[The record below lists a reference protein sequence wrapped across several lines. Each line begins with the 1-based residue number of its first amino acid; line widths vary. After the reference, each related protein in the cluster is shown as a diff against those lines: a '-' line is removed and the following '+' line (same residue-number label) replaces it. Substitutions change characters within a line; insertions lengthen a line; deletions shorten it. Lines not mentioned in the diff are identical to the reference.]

1 MRFQALLLSLIILT
15 SFLIT
20 GVNSPEKLSA
30 EENPAFE
37 QINTSPSLFVKDFY
51 SAFKEKTESFL
62 EKKQSSAS
70 RGLTEKINQNADF
83 LNQAASVNFDNF
95 FSNDSVLFTSETALI
110 SETKVDDLPLLVC
123 NSDIPQLI
131 VKAALVKQLS
141 PLMNSEQI
149 VFELNSGS
157 RWPIASLTKLM
168 TGIITAEKIGL
179 NKEIIM
185 NVSAIATEGAAGSF
199 EVGEIYK
206 TGDLIKAMLVSSSND
221 AAAAII
227 ENFGEKEF
235 IDEMQKKAAELKM
248 FQTSYLEPTGLS
260 FINQS
265 TANDLAR
272 LVNYARQNHPELL
285 EISRQ
290 KEIEI
295 FELKSKKS
303 RKLLSVNRFAGQP
316 DFIGGKT
323 GYIEESGRNLI
334 ALFNINGKIIP
345 KYCAGRRRFFQRNGE
360 NKKFYSKMYL
370 THAFLI
376 VKILSYFILS
386 FAVALALAPVLIRFL
401 YKYKAWK
408 KKPREQT
415 FGGEKTPI
423 FTKFHGKKKYRF
435 REWAVF

>member
-51 SAFKEKTESFL
+51 SAFKEKTVVL
-62 EKKQSSAS
+62 GEKTISAS

-131 VKAALVKQLS
+131 VKATLVKQLS

-168 TGIITAEKIGL
+168 TSIITAEKIGL

-185 NVSAIATEGAAGSF
+185 SVSAIATEGAAGSF

-334 ALFNINGKIIP
+334 ALFNINGKIIL
-345 KYCAGRRRFFQRNGE
+345 
-360 NKKFYSKMYL
+360 S
-370 THAFLI
+370 I
-376 VKILSYFILS
+376 VLGADDSFKETEKIKSFIQKCTSPTL
-386 FAVALALAPVLIRFL
+386 F
-401 YKYKAWK
+401 
-408 KKPREQT
+408 
-415 FGGEKTPI
+415 
-423 FTKFHGKKKYRF
+423 
-435 REWAVF
+435 

>member
-1 MRFQALLLSLIILT
+1 MRFQALLLSLIILI

-30 EENPAFE
+30 EENPTPE
-37 QINTSPSLFVKDFY
+37 PIDISPSLFVKDFY
-51 SAFKEKTESFL
+51 SAFKEKSAVL
-62 EKKQSSAS
+62 GEKTISAS

-83 LNQAASVNFDNF
+83 LNQAASANFDNF
-95 FSNDSVLFTSETALI
+95 LSKLDSKNNSVSFADKTEIALI
-110 SETKVDDLPLLVC
+110 SETKTDLPLLVC

-141 PLMNSEQI
+141 PLMDSEQV

-168 TGIITAEKIGL
+168 TSVVTAEKIDL
-179 NKEIIM
+179 DKEITM
-185 NVSAIATEGAAGSF
+185 SAKAIAVEGIAGGF
-199 EVGEIYK
+199 GVGEIYK

-265 TANDLAR
+265 TANDLSK
-272 LVNYARQNHPELL
+272 LINYVRQNHPELL
-285 EISRQ
+285 KISRK

-334 ALFNINGKIIP
+334 ALFDINGKIIL
-345 KYCAGRRRFFQRNGE
+345 
-360 NKKFYSKMYL
+360 S
-370 THAFLI
+370 I
-376 VKILSYFILS
+376 VLGADDSFKETEKIKGFIQEC
-386 FAVALALAPVLIRFL
+386 
-401 YKYKAWK
+401 K
-408 KKPREQT
+408 
-415 FGGEKTPI
+415 
-423 FTKFHGKKKYRF
+423 
-435 REWAVF
+435 

>member
-1 MRFQALLLSLIILT
+1 MKFQALILSLIILI
-15 SFLIT
+15 SL
-20 GVNSPEKLSA
+20 GKLSA
-30 EENPAFE
+30 EENPAPE
-37 QINTSPSLFVKDFY
+37 PIDISPSLFAKDFY
-51 SAFKEKTESFL
+51 FAFKEKTIIL
-62 EKKQSSAS
+62 EEKTILAS
-70 RGLTEKINQNADF
+70 RDLTEKINQNAAF
-83 LNQAASVNFDNF
+83 LNQAASTNFDKF

-123 NSDIPQLI
+123 NSDIPQLT
-131 VKAALVKQLS
+131 VKAVLVKQLS
-141 PLMNSEQI
+141 PLMNSEQVI
-149 VFELNSGS
+149 FELNPGS

-168 TGIITAEKIGL
+168 TSVITAEKIGL
-179 NKEIIM
+179 DKEIIM
-185 NVSAIATEGAAGSF
+185 SVSAIAVEGAAGSF

-227 ENFGEKEF
+227 ENFSANGEKEF

-290 KEIEI
+290 KEVEI
-295 FELKSKKS
+295 FELKSNKA

-334 ALFNINGKIIP
+334 ALFDINGKIIL
-345 KYCAGRRRFFQRNGE
+345 
-360 NKKFYSKMYL
+360 S
-370 THAFLI
+370 I
-376 VKILSYFILS
+376 VLGADDSFKETEKIKDFIQKCTSPTL
-386 FAVALALAPVLIRFL
+386 F
-401 YKYKAWK
+401 
-408 KKPREQT
+408 
-415 FGGEKTPI
+415 
-423 FTKFHGKKKYRF
+423 
-435 REWAVF
+435 